1 VGGDEVMPPDD
12 MRGPLMVV
20 AAFIFLVG
28 ILFGLI
34 GSYILASL

>member
-1 VGGDEVMPPDD
+1 MGGDEVMPPDD
-12 MRGPLMVV
+12 MRFPLMVT
-20 AAFIFLVG
+20 AAFVFLVG